1 MAQKFANNFITTLT
15 GNILSTDLSLPLT
28 TVAGLPA
35 LAAGDYIYGAL
46 VNNSNQVEFFI
57 ATAIAGSN
65 LTIPAGGRG
74 IGGSTARNYS
84 TGDTVRAVLIRE
96 SLLQIQQEAA
106 ASVATAGTD
115 VYTAGYTPAL
125 RGYINGVEYYIHFG
139 NTNTSTVPTLNL
151 NGLGAINVTLQGG
164 GVLAPG
170 DIPLEAILR
179 YDGVNMV
186 LLNPA
191 RSITVVNPANID
203 QVLVDAAT
211 IAWDMS
217 KGGIATVTLGAA
229 GRTMGLPT
237 NLKKGTYILN
247 VYQDG
252 TGNRTINPWNAVF
265 KWSGGIAPVLSTGIN
280 KRDII
285 TLVCDGATLA
295 GAAILDV
302 R

>member
-57 ATAIAGSN
+57 ATAIAGNN
-65 LTIPAGGRG
+65 LTIPAAGRG
-74 IGGSTARNYS
+74 VGGSTARNYS
-84 TGDTVRAVLIRE
+84 TGDTVRIVLIRE
-96 SLLQIQQEAA
+96 SFQQLQQEAA

-115 VYTAGYTPAL
+115 VYTAGYTPVL
-125 RGYINGVEYYIHFG
+125 RGYVNGVEYYLHVG
-139 NTNTSTVPTLNL
+139 NTNTSTVPTLNI
-151 NGLGAINVTLQGG
+151 NGLGAINITLQGG
-164 GVLAPG
+164 AALVAG
-170 DIPLEAILR
+170 DVPLEAVVR
-179 YDGVNMV
+179 YDGTNMV

-191 RSITVVNPANID
+191 RSITVTNPANID
-203 QVLVDAAT
+203 QTLVDAAT
-211 IAWDMS
+211 VAWDMS
-217 KGGIATVTLGAA
+217 KGGIATVTLG
-229 GRTMGLPT
+229 GNRTLGAPT
-237 NLKKGTYILN
+237 NMKKGTYILH
-247 VYQDG
+247 VLQDA
-252 TGNRTINPWNAVF
+252 TGSRTLAYNAVF
-265 KWSGGIAPVLSTGIN
+265 KWSGAVAPVLSTGIN

-285 TLVCDGATLA
+285 TFVCDGASLY